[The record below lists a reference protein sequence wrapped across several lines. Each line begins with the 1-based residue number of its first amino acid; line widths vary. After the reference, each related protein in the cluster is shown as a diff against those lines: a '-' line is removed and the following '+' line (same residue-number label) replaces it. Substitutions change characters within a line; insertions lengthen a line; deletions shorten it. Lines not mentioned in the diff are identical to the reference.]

1 MDGSWNLD
9 MSVALVR
16 ARKPGTLPPWTMNLY
31 HESLQLTLAPS
42 MHGSYATDELEE
54 YQNELDGNGHG
65 WNGDENQYVQQ
76 HDAIYYPV
84 AESR

>member
-1 MDGSWNLD
+1 MVDGSWNLD

-42 MHGSYATDELEE
+42 TRKYHHLDLLTSTRIKCMYATDEVEE
-54 YQNELDGNGHG
+54 YQNELDENAHR
-65 WNGDENQYVQQ
+65 WNGDEN
-76 HDAIYYPV
+76 
-84 AESR
+84 